1 MPNYTPAS
9 TSEKRRRL
17 LLHVPVG
24 AAVALLAPRA
34 PVLAA
39 ILAHLF
45 VVYETNQDSHKHDG
59 AYLDLAGAAWGVA
72 LGGLAFVVKTE
83 YLVHKNR
90 SAGTKPNLGPR
101 T

>member
-1 MPNYTPAS
+1 MPDFTPA
-9 TSEKRRRL
+9 TTEEKRRRL
-17 LLHVPVG
+17 LLRVPVG
-24 AAVALLAPRA
+24 AACALLARKS

-72 LGGLAFVVKTE
+72 LAGLAAIILDKA
-83 YLVHKNR
+83 KA
-90 SAGTKPNLGPR
+90 SPR
-101 T
+101 